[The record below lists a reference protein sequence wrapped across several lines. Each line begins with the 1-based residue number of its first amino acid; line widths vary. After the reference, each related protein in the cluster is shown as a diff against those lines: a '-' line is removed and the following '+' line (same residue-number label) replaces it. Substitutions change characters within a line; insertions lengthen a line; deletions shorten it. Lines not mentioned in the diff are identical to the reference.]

1 MAEPTYLENLRK
13 YGPNVRDRATELE
26 KAASLANARSSEID
40 AREMNMQAIAGRSDA
55 RKKNAALQ
63 QELSE
68 LGDQYKREARG
79 VEAPD
84 EGVITRVKNA
94 VGLKNGGM
102 TASKRADGIARRGKT
117 KGRMV

>member
-1 MAEPTYLENLRK
+1 MADPTYLANLRK
-13 YGPNVRDRATELE
+13 YGPNLRDRATELE
-26 KAASLANARSSEID
+26 KAASLANARPSESD

-84 EGVITRVKNA
+84 EGV
-94 VGLKNGGM
+94 VGRFRSSLGMKSGGM